1 MKIRKTGE
9 RQADNN
15 YFTDKNPVDINGN
28 KLPLGAALVAKC
40 VAHYRRQMKPLK
52 VIYCRKETWKDFE
65 FWART
70 CMTEMEADSEI
81 KEFTFDGV
89 FVRRGS
95 DFQKDEIT
103 WEFYPQ
109 TEAKA

>member
-9 RQADNN
+9 QKSNFK
-15 YFTDKNPVDINGN
+15 YYTDKNPVDINGN
-28 KLPLGAALVAKC
+28 KLPVGAAMVAAC
-40 VAHYRRQMKPLK
+40 VAHYRKMMKPLK
-52 VIYCRKETWKDFE
+52 TIWLRKEAWNDFE

-89 FVRRGS
+89 FVRKGS
-95 DFQKDEIT
+95 DFQKDDIAY
-103 WEFYPQ
+103 EFYP
-109 TEAKA
+109 TVIN